1 MPKEKIID
9 IDGTEYTQE
18 EWEKVLAEEKAEDEK
33 RKKRNKEIPR
43 LKHYLKAAWY
53 WKNKRDYLTEK
64 ILRLRSKAE
73 KITTTYADAPSF
85 GGGYAD
91 HRQQVIA
98 EMIDTQ
104 RKYENAV
111 QECKKKL
118 TEIAFFINSLEGYP
132 ECYQDVLVLEMR
144 YLYFESWQDIAIKL
158 NYEER
163 QIYRIHGRAL
173 LHLLEVHRKMI
184 ENSGKRLF

>member
-1 MPKEKIID
+1 MPREID
-9 IDGTEYTQE
+9 YYGIKYTPE
-18 EWEKVLAEEKAEDEK
+18 EWEKELAREKAEEEK
-33 RKKRNKEIPR
+33 RKKRNKEIPK
-43 LKHYLKAAWY
+43 LKHYLRAAWY
-53 WKNKRDYLTEK
+53 WQNKRDYLSDK
-64 ILRLRSKAE
+64 ILHLRSQAE
-73 KITTTYADAPSF
+73 KTTTTYSDTPSYS
-85 GGGYAD
+85 GYAD
-91 HRQQVIA
+91 HRQQIIA

-118 TEIAFFINSLEGYP
+118 SEIAFFINSLEGYP

-144 YLYFESWQDIAIKL
+144 YLHFESWQDIAIKL

-173 LHLLEVHRKMI
+173 LHLLEAHKKMI
-184 ENSGKRLF
+184 ANSGKRLF